1 MINSRKKGFTLV
13 ELVIVIAVVVI
24 LAAVLI
30 PTFCSLVR
38 KANISS
44 DTVVAK
50 NLNTALALYDAEND
64 IEDFDDVLEGVKE
77 AGYLIANLNA
87 KTTGCFFVWEKETN
101 QILLVDSKDGYKVLF
116 SVKDGYGTPD
126 ESWHFAISNKDIAT
140 QVKADQPNVIIQQ
153 TIASIKDLNSW
164 LEEGGTQVVY
174 LDESL
179 VIEETKPIKVN
190 GGDITLNLSDSSL
203 STEGI
208 IDSAPIFL
216 EKGNLTIKGGTI
228 NANGIETSEFGRFN
242 VGVGYDP
249 GTNLVIDGVNFIGI
263 TAINGT
269 WTDDGA
275 LTMSI
280 KDSTF
285 NVSYGAITVSA
296 GSPDAVATIDN
307 CNVNAGVYAIFG
319 SQGAKIT
326 VNGGTYVSKDQAI
339 YSQDS
344 DTLITINSGDFNGKL
359 VVNNNGKILINGGT
373 FANTGLSLEEFKAFV
388 ATGHT
393 VENVNGLYVVK

>member
-1 MINSRKKGFTLV
+1 MINSKKKGFTIV
-13 ELVIVIAVVVI
+13 ELVIVVAVIAI

-30 PTFCSLVR
+30 PTFSNLVK

-44 DTVVAK
+44 DTVLAK
-50 NLNTALALYDAEND
+50 NLNTALSLYEAEND
-64 IEDFDDVLEGVKE
+64 VDTFEDALEGIKE
-77 AGYLIANLNA
+77 YGYLIANLNA
-87 KTTGCFFVWEKETN
+87 KTSGCFFVWEQETN
-101 QILLVDSKDGYKVLF
+101 QILLVDSRDNYKVLF
-116 SVKDGYGTPD
+116 SVKDGYGEPD
-126 ESWHFAISNKDIAT
+126 DSWHFAISNKEIAA
-140 QVKADQPNVIIQQ
+140 QVKADLSNVTIQQ

-179 VIEETKPIKVN
+179 IIEESKPIKVN
-190 GGDITLNLSDSSL
+190 GGDITLNLGDSSL

-228 NANGIETSEFGRFN
+228 NANGIDTSEFGRFN
-242 VGVGYDP
+242 VGVGYEP
-249 GTNLVIDGVNFIGI
+249 GTNLVVDGVNFIGI

-269 WTDDGA
+269 WKEDGA

-285 NVSYGAITVSA
+285 NVSHSAIIVSS
-296 GSPDAVATIDN
+296 GSPDTVATIDN
-307 CNVNAGVYAIFG
+307 CNVNAGVNAISG

-326 VNGGTYVSKDQAI
+326 VNGGTYVSKDRVI

-344 DTLITINSGDFNGKL
+344 DTLITINSGNFDGKL
-359 VVNNNGKILINGGT
+359 VVNNGKILINGGT
-373 FANTGLSLEEFKAFV
+373 FANTGLSLEDFKAFV

-393 VENVNGLYVVK
+393 VENVNGSYVVK

>member
-1 MINSRKKGFTLV
+1 M
-13 ELVIVIAVVVI
+13 
-24 LAAVLI
+24 
-30 PTFCSLVR
+30 
-38 KANISS
+38 
-44 DTVVAK
+44 
-50 NLNTALALYDAEND
+50 
-64 IEDFDDVLEGVKE
+64 
-77 AGYLIANLNA
+77 
-87 KTTGCFFVWEKETN
+87 
-101 QILLVDSKDGYKVLF
+101 
-116 SVKDGYGTPD
+116 
-126 ESWHFAISNKDIAT
+126 
-140 QVKADQPNVIIQQ
+140 
-153 TIASIKDLNSW
+153 
-164 LEEGGTQVVY
+164 
-174 LDESL
+174 
-179 VIEETKPIKVN
+179 
-190 GGDITLNLSDSSL
+190 
-203 STEGI
+203 
-208 IDSAPIFL
+208 
-216 EKGNLTIKGGTI
+216 
-228 NANGIETSEFGRFN
+228 
-242 VGVGYDP
+242 
-249 GTNLVIDGVNFIGI
+249 NFIGI